1 MQSVSII
8 PNLVG
13 FLIVFSLFEGYK
25 NGKAVS
31 VRCENS
37 FSWSFFM
44 NLRIL
49 AENGLYSH
57 SVERFSNVLLRLR
70 WLAHETHV
78 DCFGQSEQRHCV
90 LCQSGIRIEM
100 QSWFVLR
107 DFAAFFGGYIFPPLA
122 TGYIF
127 SRAHVVFIESRL
139 VCYVISG
146 GKELLEKV
154 NQIAVWWG
162 GGEVDNRLGQN

>member
-1 MQSVSII
+1 MIGSRNSCRLLWPIRAKTLCSLPIRYQ
-8 PNLVG
+8 NRNA
-13 FLIVFSLFEGYK
+13 IVICLTRLCRVFWRLHFS
-25 NGKAVS
+25 
-31 VRCENS
+31 
-37 FSWSFFM
+37 
-44 NLRIL
+44 
-49 AENGLYSH
+49 
-57 SVERFSNVLLRLR
+57 
-70 WLAHETHV
+70 
-78 DCFGQSEQRHCV
+78 
-90 LCQSGIRIEM
+90 
-100 QSWFVLR
+100 
-107 DFAAFFGGYIFPPLA
+107 PLA